1 MGTLKLHSVQSGIQY
16 YSRRITVVTDMDGT
30 ESETGIQS
38 PTSEGSTKDGS
49 LIIAP
54 IQVIIPF
61 DGSSDEDSDREE
73 EQKRQVRQKKK
84 KTSKS
89 KQKQN
94 NEPKADKTAM
104 LTKAFGQA
112 IRLINESKIR
122 EKQKERQE
130 EIRKQA
136 LELKARRER
145 AGSTRNPVI
154 IHI

>member
-1 MGTLKLHSVQSGIQY
+1 
-16 YSRRITVVTDMDGT
+16 MDGT

-104 LTKAFGQA
+104 LTKTFGQA
-112 IRLINESKIR
+112 IRLINESKVFLVFQNTGCPNKFGIS
-122 EKQKERQE
+122 
-130 EIRKQA
+130 
-136 LELKARRER
+136 LEMFASE
-145 AGSTRNPVI
+145 ASYI
-154 IHI
+154 Y

>member
-1 MGTLKLHSVQSGIQY
+1 
-16 YSRRITVVTDMDGT
+16 MDGT

-84 KTSKS
+84 KTSSKS

-104 LTKAFGQA
+104 LTKTFGQA
-112 IRLINESKIR
+112 IRLINESKVFLVFQNTGCPNKFGIS
-122 EKQKERQE
+122 
-130 EIRKQA
+130 
-136 LELKARRER
+136 LEMFASE
-145 AGSTRNPVI
+145 ASYI
-154 IHI
+154 Y

>member
-1 MGTLKLHSVQSGIQY
+1 
-16 YSRRITVVTDMDGT
+16 MDGT

-84 KTSKS
+84 KTSSKS

-104 LTKAFGQA
+104 LTKTFGQA
-112 IRLINESKIR
+112 IRLINESKVFLVFQNMYR
-122 EKQKERQE
+122 VSQQVWDR
-130 EIRKQA
+130 
-136 LELKARRER
+136 L
-145 AGSTRNPVI
+145 NVI
-154 IHI
+154 F

>member
-1 MGTLKLHSVQSGIQY
+1 
-16 YSRRITVVTDMDGT
+16 MDGT

-84 KTSKS
+84 KARWKATQTRCISFFLK
-89 KQKQN
+89 N
-94 NEPKADKTAM
+94 N
-104 LTKAFGQA
+104 LTIGSF
-112 IRLINESKIR
+112 RINSPGSPW
-122 EKQKERQE
+122 
-130 EIRKQA
+130 EIMIK
-136 LELKARRER
+136 
-145 AGSTRNPVI
+145 
-154 IHI
+154 